1 NTTARLLTVD
11 AFTVEN
17 NRQISNDSGPGM
29 TYSGGGWTYSAA
41 GGFRN
46 HGDDIHYSS
55 TPGATVSYA
64 FNGTSVSWLAQ
75 RNSSSGPVEIYL
87 DGVDEGAVMPRTSAT
102 PYPVGQVN
110 YEITGLAAGDHTL
123 CIVNNTAAL
132 LTVDAF
138 TSRY

>member
-1 NTTARLLTVD
+1 
-11 AFTVEN
+11 
-17 NRQISNDSGPGM
+17 
-29 TYSGGGWTYSAA
+29 
-41 GGFRN
+41 
-46 HGDDIHYSS
+46 
-55 TPGATVSYA
+55 VSYA

-87 DGVDEGAVMPRTSAT
+87 DGVDEGAVTPRTSAT

-110 YEITGLAAGDHTL
+110 YAITGLAAGDHTL
-123 CIVNNTAAL
+123 RIVNNTAAQ